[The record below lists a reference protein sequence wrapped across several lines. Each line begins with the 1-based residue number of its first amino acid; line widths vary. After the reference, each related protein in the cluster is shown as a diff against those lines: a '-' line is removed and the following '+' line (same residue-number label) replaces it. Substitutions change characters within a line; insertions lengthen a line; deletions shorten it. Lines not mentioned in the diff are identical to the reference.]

1 MNNMPHDYVEA
12 CDWVEEMR
20 AELARLKADRDALL
34 EALETLVDMD
44 HRDNMTNPDYTLTD
58 FGRNQAWKLARAA
71 ITQAE
76 KE

>member
-34 EALETLVDMD
+34 DASRALLDMITNNRLHGPETEA
-44 HRDNMTNPDYTLTD
+44 
-58 FGRNQAWKLARAA
+58 ACAA
-71 ITQAE
+71 IAQAE
-76 KE
+76 KELEP